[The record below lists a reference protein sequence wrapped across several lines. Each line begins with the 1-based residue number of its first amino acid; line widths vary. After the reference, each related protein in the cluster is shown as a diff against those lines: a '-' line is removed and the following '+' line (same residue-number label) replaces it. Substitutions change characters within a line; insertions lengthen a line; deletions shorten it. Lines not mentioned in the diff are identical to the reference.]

1 MGKRFTL
8 AEDEFLCRHINQ
20 CYTLHSLVD
29 MFNAE
34 FPEHQIKY
42 SNLGKRLEKLG
53 VKKGTHNIRKGEMP
67 SKNPIETVIFGSQE
81 GAYPADGAGG
91 GNHPGADHF
100 GNGAGKPHYSPGSE
114 PLQPL

>member
-1 MGKRFTL
+1 MSKRFTL
-8 AEDEFLCRHINQ
+8 AEDDFLREHIDE

-53 VKKGTHNIRKGEMP
+53 VKKGTHNIRKGAMP
-67 SKNPIETVIFGSQE
+67 SKNPIESIMVKKQKE
-81 GAYPADGAGG
+81 
-91 GNHPGADHF
+91 
-100 GNGAGKPHYSPGSE
+100 
-114 PLQPL
+114 